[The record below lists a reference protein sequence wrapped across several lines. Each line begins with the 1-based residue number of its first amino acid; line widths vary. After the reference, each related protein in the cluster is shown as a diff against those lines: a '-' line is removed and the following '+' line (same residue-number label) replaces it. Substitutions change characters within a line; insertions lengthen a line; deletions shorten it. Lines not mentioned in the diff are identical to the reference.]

1 MLWRTRQG
9 LRANR
14 DGSLANIE
22 MRLILAKMIW
32 WFDLELMP
40 ECRNWPGDQF
50 IYTTWE
56 KIPLK
61 IKVTPVKR

>member
-1 MLWRTRQG
+1 MLTLG
-9 LRANR
+9 
-14 DGSLANIE
+14 DSLANIE

-32 WFDLELMP
+32 WFDFELMP
-40 ECRNWPGDQF
+40 ESAQWPYEQY